1 MLQSLFRRG
10 PSRFSPSVTRPFGVH
25 HSKLSDFWKS
35 AILTEYMFFLMEGV
49 VIRGI
54 HSINVSLKKS
64 GEFHAA

>member
-1 MLQSLFRRG
+1 
-10 PSRFSPSVTRPFGVH
+10 
-25 HSKLSDFWKS
+25 
-35 AILTEYMFFLMEGV
+35 MFFLMEGV